1 VMTGKDPFTVA
12 PRPRRRWPGS
22 AATAVALAVVVVAG
36 GAAWMTRPTG
46 PDVALAV
53 TFEEG
58 RTYRY
63 AFEVVMEGT
72 GRLFGREL
80 PFSMDVAETV
90 AVRVVD
96 IDDRGAIT
104 LEAEIES
111 LTGTFN
117 GMPVPSD
124 MPKLPSS
131 TVTIMPDGRVVTADG
146 LVFAAPTTGP
156 GGSSPMTNQLLPM
169 LPDHPVGPGDTW
181 DIHVR
186 QPVPFGRG
194 QIEFDTTNTF
204 VRYHDVGERRV
215 AVIDTQVYSP
225 IDFELNMAD
234 LAKVAERTGHGDELP
249 SRPVPDV
256 SVAYRGEVEGR
267 QVSWVDPDAGEVVKA
282 TSIADV
288 ELESRVAGGAV
299 ADAPFSGLAVGFSG
313 EMTMEMR
320 LL

>member
-1 VMTGKDPFTVA
+1 MAEQDPFTVA
-12 PRPRRRWPGS
+12 RWPRRRLPAS
-22 AATAVALAVVVVAG
+22 AAAAIGLAVVVVAG
-36 GAAWMTRPTG
+36 SAAWVTRPTG

-53 TFEEG
+53 SFEEG

-63 AFEVVMEGT
+63 AFEVGMDGT
-72 GRLFGREL
+72 AQVFGGEL
-80 PFSMDVAETV
+80 PFTMDVAETV
-90 AVRVVD
+90 AARVID

-104 LEAEIES
+104 LETEIES

-124 MPKLPSS
+124 MPQLPS
-131 TVTIMPDGRVVTADG
+131 TRVTIMPDGRVVTEHG
-146 LVFAAPTTGP
+146 LAFAAPTTGP

-181 DIHVR
+181 EIHVR
-186 QPVPFGRG
+186 QPVPLGRG
-194 QIEFDTTNTF
+194 RIELATTNTF
-204 VRYHDVGERRV
+204 VRYHEVDDRRV
-215 AVIDTQVYSP
+215 AVIDTRVYSP
-225 IDFELNMAD
+225 IDFELNVAD
-234 LAKVAERTGHGDELP
+234 LAKVAERTGHGGEVP

-256 SVAYRGEVEGR
+256 SVAYAGEIDGR

-288 ELESRVAGGAV
+288 ELESRVARGADV
-299 ADAPFSGLAVGFSG
+299 DAPFPGLAFGFSG
-313 EMTMEMR
+313 ELTMEMR

>member
-1 VMTGKDPFTVA
+1 MAEQDPFTVA
-12 PRPRRRWPGS
+12 PRRRRRWPASAAAAASLVVVVIAGS
-22 AATAVALAVVVVAG
+22 AAWV
-36 GAAWMTRPTG
+36 TRPTG

-53 TFEEG
+53 SFEEG

-63 AFEVVMEGT
+63 AFEVGMEGT
-72 GRLFGREL
+72 AQVFGREL
-80 PFSMDVAETV
+80 PFTMDVAETV

-104 LEAEIES
+104 LEPEIEA

-124 MPKLPSS
+124 MPKLPS
-131 TVTIMPDGRVVTADG
+131 TQVMIMPNGRVVTDNG

-181 DIHVR
+181 EIHVR
-186 QPVPFGRG
+186 QPVPFGQGRV
-194 QIEFDTTNTF
+194 ELDTTNTF
-204 VRYHDVGERRV
+204 VRYHEVSDRRV

-225 IDFELNMAD
+225 IDIELNLAD
-234 LAKVAERTGHGDELP
+234 LAKVAERTGHGAELP
-249 SRPVPDV
+249 DQPVPDV
-256 SVAYRGEVEGR
+256 SVAYVGEVDGR

-282 TSIADV
+282 TSMAEV
-288 ELESRVAGGAV
+288 ELESRMAGA
-299 ADAPFSGLAVGFSG
+299 AAANAPFPGLAFGFSG

>member
-1 VMTGKDPFTVA
+1 MAEQDSFTVA
-12 PRPRRRWPGS
+12 PRLRRRWPAS
-22 AATAVALAVVVVAG
+22 AAAAVGLAVVVAAS
-36 GAAWMTRPTG
+36 AAWVTRPTG

-53 TFEEG
+53 SFEEG

-63 AFEVVMEGT
+63 AFEVGMDGT
-72 GRLFGREL
+72 ARVFGGEL
-80 PFSMDVAETV
+80 PFTMDVAQTV

-96 IDDRGAIT
+96 VDDRGAIT
-104 LEAEIES
+104 LETEIEA

-117 GMPVPSD
+117 GMPMPSD
-124 MPKLPSS
+124 MRKLPS
-131 TVTIMPDGRVVTADG
+131 TRVTIMPDGRVVTEDG

-181 DIHVR
+181 EIHVR

-194 QIEFDTTNTF
+194 RIEFDTANTF
-204 VRYHDVGERRV
+204 VRYHEVGDRRV
-215 AVIDTQVYSP
+215 AVIDTRVYSP
-225 IDFELNMAD
+225 IDFELNLAD
-234 LAKVAERTGHGDELP
+234 LANVAEQTGHGGQLP

-256 SVAYRGEVEGR
+256 SVGYLGEVDGR

-288 ELESRVAGGAV
+288 ELESRTAGGPT
-299 ADAPFSGLAVGFSG
+299 ADAPFPGVAFGFSG

>member
-1 VMTGKDPFTVA
+1 MAEQDPFTVA
-12 PRPRRRWPGS
+12 PRRRRRWPAS
-22 AATAVALAVVVVAG
+22 TTAAVGLAVVVVAG
-36 GAAWMTRPTG
+36 SAAWITRPTG

-53 TFEEG
+53 SFEEG

-63 AFEVVMEGT
+63 TFEVGMDGT
-72 GRLFGREL
+72 AQVFGGEL
-80 PFSMDVAETV
+80 PFTMDVAETV
-90 AVRVVD
+90 VVRVVD

-104 LEAEIES
+104 LETEIEA

-124 MPKLPSS
+124 MPQHPS
-131 TVTIMPDGRVVTADG
+131 TRVTIMPNGRVVTEDG

-156 GGSSPMTNQLLPM
+156 VGSSPMTNQLLPM

-181 DIHVR
+181 EIQVR
-186 QPVPFGRG
+186 KPVPFGRG
-194 QIEFDTTNTF
+194 RIELDTTNTF
-204 VRYHDVGERRV
+204 VRYHEVDDRRV
-215 AVIDTQVYSP
+215 AVIDTEVYSP
-225 IDFELNMAD
+225 IDFELNVAD
-234 LAKVAERTGHGDELP
+234 LAKVAERTGHGEEVP

-256 SVAYRGEVEGR
+256 FVAYLGEVDGR

-288 ELESRVAGGAV
+288 ELESSVAGGADV
-299 ADAPFSGLAVGFSG
+299 DAPFPGLAFGFSG
-313 EMTMEMR
+313 ELTMEMR

>member
-1 VMTGKDPFTVA
+1 MAEQDPFTVA
-12 PRPRRRWPGS
+12 PRRRRRWPASAAAAASLVVVVIAGS
-22 AATAVALAVVVVAG
+22 AAWV
-36 GAAWMTRPTG
+36 TRPTG

-53 TFEEG
+53 SFEEG

-63 AFEVVMEGT
+63 AFEVGMEGT
-72 GRLFGREL
+72 AQVFGGEL

-90 AVRVVD
+90 AVRVID

-117 GMPVPSD
+117 GMPVPPD
-124 MPKLPSS
+124 MRKLPST
-131 TVTIMPDGRVVTADG
+131 TVTITPDGRVVTDDG
-146 LVFAAPTTGP
+146 LVFAAPTMGP

-194 QIEFDTTNTF
+194 RIEFDTSNTF
-204 VRYHDVGERRV
+204 VRYHEVGDRRV

-225 IDFELNMAD
+225 IDFELNLAD
-234 LAKVAERTGHGDELP
+234 LAGVAERTGHGGEVP
-249 SRPVPDV
+249 SRQVPDV
-256 SVAYRGEVEGR
+256 SVAYVGEVDGR

-282 TSIADV
+282 RSIADV
-288 ELESRVAGGAV
+288 DLESRVAGGADV
-299 ADAPFSGLAVGFSG
+299 DAPFAGLAFGFSG
-313 EMTMEMR
+313 ELTMEMR

>member
-1 VMTGKDPFTVA
+1 VMAEKDPFAVA
-12 PRPRRRWPGS
+12 PGPRRRWPAS
-22 AATAVALAVVVVAG
+22 AAAAVALAVVVVAG
-36 GAAWMTRPTG
+36 SAAWVTRPTG

-53 TFEEG
+53 SFEEG

-63 AFEVVMEGT
+63 AFEVGMDGT
-72 GRLFGREL
+72 AQVFGGEL
-80 PFSMDVAETV
+80 PFTMDVAETV

-96 IDDRGAIT
+96 VDDHGAIT
-104 LEAEIES
+104 LETEIEA

-131 TVTIMPDGRVVTADG
+131 TVTIMPDGRVVTEDG

-169 LPDHPVGPGDTW
+169 LPDHPVGPGDSW

-194 QIEFDTTNTF
+194 RIEFDTSNTF
-204 VRYHDVGERRV
+204 VRYHEVDDRRV
-215 AVIDTQVYSP
+215 AVIDTRVYSP
-225 IDFELNMAD
+225 IDFQLNLAD
-234 LAKVAERTGHGDELP
+234 LAKVAERTGHGGEVP

-256 SVAYRGEVEGR
+256 SVAYVGEVDGR
-267 QVSWVDPDAGEVVKA
+267 QVSWVDPDAGEVVRA
-282 TSIADV
+282 MSIADV
-288 ELESRVAGGAV
+288 ELESRVTGGADV
-299 ADAPFSGLAVGFSG
+299 DAPFPGLAFVFSG
-313 EMTMEMR
+313 ELTMEMR